1 MSGLREKIAAELR
14 SNDECSSAEL
24 LSVQEYLDDADAI
37 LRIIHEHALA
47 PTIPQEAISAA
58 FDRYT
63 RTPDTDDDGITWS
76 TVELMLRDAL
86 AYLRPP
92 EQGTLRVFTER
103 DVRELLRPL
112 VQALF
117 KARGGNHV
125 SGERLE
131 EAVQQIVLETPSELT
146 EEVIA
151 RSAVVRMLCDA
162 TANTWHINSED
173 PAGLSREDAEAFI
186 GGQAGGVELV
196 KREDADRLVALAL
209 LWGAHDYEGLPNAVW
224 DDLEARG
231 FMAMAGGG
239 STTWPVLTDAGEAY
253 LRTELERDR

>member
-1 MSGLREKIAAELR
+1 MSDLREKIAAELR

-92 EQGTLRVFTER
+92 EKGTLRVFTER

-131 EAVQQIVLETPSELT
+131 EAVQQIVLDTPSELT
-146 EEVIA
+146 EEVTA
-151 RSAVVRMLCDA
+151 RSAV
-162 TANTWHINSED
+162 
-173 PAGLSREDAEAFI
+173 
-186 GGQAGGVELV
+186 
-196 KREDADRLVALAL
+196 DRLVALAL
-209 LWGAHDYEGLPNAVW
+209 LWGAQDYKGLPNAVW